1 MSIPKDAIII
11 EDSTTVGENTSS
23 VWGLLNTEQTEAR
36 EKVERYVRFTHPNM
50 RKDELE
56 TLIAKERGKIQYI
69 GTYQGGLNC
78 CGKCLKLCQLAL
90 MEGTEPPIDY
100 QLLQDSGIY
109 YMGEKLDFSDKL

>member
-1 MSIPKDAIII
+1 MRL
-11 EDSTTVGENTSS
+11 TFF